1 MIRLLI
7 AGNEEVKDVPDTDNR
22 PGSSRFLPTAIL
34 LLVSLLI
41 ALAIGEVFIRLVYP
55 EVGRAQHRDSTLGWA
70 TKEYKKFDP
79 SSDADDGRTRL
90 LVLGDSFLAGS
101 GVDSMDS
108 RFPVVLGEQQK
119 DRLVTGILASGGWG
133 TDQEL
138 LAFREKGAAWQPDIV
153 ILAFC
158 ANNDISNNLSN
169 DDSIKKPKPYF
180 ALANDTLALFDSEG
194 NQLDY
199 DTYGQHQE
207 DPGWRPRS
215 HLVDFTKHVLSG
227 QRIDEGV
234 DGATLEERYPNVD
247 KRYLLF
253 GKRAFNRRDIRNRKT
268 HLDWSPQTD
277 VTPFSAY
284 IHENF
289 ALNSYQ
295 WQLMEGIVGRLKE
308 EVEAAGAQLFVLLL
322 PVIFNPD
329 DVGTIAGGSYEHR
342 FETPAGPFTLR
353 SAEPRERLAALTAR
367 LDVPFLDPTG
377 DFIDYITQNNLLEA
391 AWPED
396 NNHFSEVGHN
406 FLADWLGER
415 IEILT
420 ATPVR

>member
-1 MIRLLI
+1 MIRLLL
-7 AGNEEVKDVPDTDNR
+7 AGNKEVQDVSDTDNR
-22 PGSSRFLPTAIL
+22 QGSSRFLPTVIL

-41 ALAIGEVFIRLVYP
+41 ALAIGEVLIRQLYP
-55 EVGRAQHRDSTLGWA
+55 EIGRAQHRDSTLGWA

-108 RFPVVLGEQQK
+108 RFPVVLGKQQK
-119 DRLVTGILASGGWG
+119 DHLVTRILASGGWG

-180 ALANDTLALFDSEG
+180 ALAKDTLALFDSEG

-215 HLVDFTKHVLSG
+215 HLIDFTKHVLSG
-227 QRIDEGV
+227 QRIDDGI
-234 DGATLEERYPNVD
+234 DGATLEDRYPNVD

-253 GKRAFNRRDIRNRKT
+253 GKRAFNRSDIRNRKT
-268 HLDWSPQTD
+268 NLDWSPQTD

-284 IHENF
+284 IHEDF

-295 WQLMEGIVGRLKE
+295 WQLMEGIVERLKE
-308 EVEAAGAQLFVLLL
+308 EVEAAGAQLFVMLL
-322 PVIFNPD
+322 PVIFSPG
-329 DVGTIAGGSYEHR
+329 DVETITGGSYEHH
-342 FETPAGPFTLR
+342 FHTPNGPVTLR
-353 SAEPRERLAALTAR
+353 SAEPQERLAKITNR
-367 LDVPFLDPTG
+367 LEIPFLDPTG
-377 DFIDYITQNNLLEA
+377 DFITYIIENDLLKA
-391 AWPED
+391 TWPKN
-396 NNHFSEVGHN
+396 NNHFSEVGHD

-415 IEILT
+415 IELLT
-420 ATPVR
+420 AASR